1 MVASLVNRAILRYGE
16 GRAEQAVELLLEARR
31 VDPGAVSVLQNL
43 GLIERNRGNMDRAAG
58 YLEEALRLEPAD
70 PVLLGMLIQVRK
82 DQDRRGD
89 LVELYRRLVAAQP
102 QNAQAFAELG
112 ELLEEQGDLPAAERA
127 FLKAESLATEEPYP
141 YLYLARLSIRRGGE
155 SRRILSRLHSA
166 VGKAVQKSGMLQMQA
181 AGTIRKTE
189 GAPSAEEVEELER
202 LARAAERPRRILRE
216 ALALLAETHD
226 STEAYARDLE
236 RLSDWYPH
244 SLELLVAEGR
254 VLEELGRFGE
264 AREHWL
270 AVLED
275 MPTAAEAHLGLGRCL
290 EQLGSLQ
297 EARTAFRRAR
307 DLEPENPE
315 VYAHLLGL
323 YTAAGEEQ
331 ALLHLYEELYSR
343 ERVNVPLLDAWAE
356 LEDRLGNPQGAAEH
370 RLRARALEQREEQK
384 QGGAAPR

>member
-1 MVASLVNRAILRYGE
+1 
-16 GRAEQAVELLLEARR
+16 
-31 VDPGAVSVLQNL
+31 
-43 GLIERNRGNMDRAAG
+43 
-58 YLEEALRLEPAD
+58 
-70 PVLLGMLIQVRK
+70 
-82 DQDRRGD
+82 
-89 LVELYRRLVAAQP
+89 
-102 QNAQAFAELG
+102 
-112 ELLEEQGDLPAAERA
+112 
-127 FLKAESLATEEPYP
+127 
-141 YLYLARLSIRRGGE
+141 
-155 SRRILSRLHSA
+155 
-166 VGKAVQKSGMLQMQA
+166 MLQMQA